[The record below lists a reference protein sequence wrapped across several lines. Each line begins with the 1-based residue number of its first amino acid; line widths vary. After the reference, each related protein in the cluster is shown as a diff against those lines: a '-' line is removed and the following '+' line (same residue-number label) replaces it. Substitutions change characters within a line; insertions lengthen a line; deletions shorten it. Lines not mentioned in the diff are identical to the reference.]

1 MDANLEIKA
10 IFLFLLVDLL
20 ADNFNIVVIEGEK
33 ILFLQW
39 SIKAISK
46 FNESTIL

>member
-1 MDANLEIKA
+1 MYANLEIKA
-10 IFLFLLVDLL
+10 ILLFLFVDLL
-20 ADNFNIVVIEGEK
+20 ADNFNVVVIKSEK

-39 SIKAISK
+39 SIKALSN